1 MSEPDDPLLD
11 SSFVRDLVRFLQA
24 FDREILH
31 LYDDLATD
39 PGTDPALA
47 EAARGFRSHWAG
59 PLVRLHR
66 HGPLTV
72 RALADHAEVTHSA
85 MSQTV
90 AALRRAGLVRDAP
103 ATAVRDGRTRAVA
116 LTERGAALAP
126 TCAAEWRATERTW
139 HELDAELSH
148 PLSAVVAELRAAVA
162 RRPLGERLRAHLEI
176 PGGASDAG
184 R

>member
-1 MSEPDDPLLD
+1 MPDGDDLLD

-24 FDREILH
+24 FDREIVG
-31 LYDDLATD
+31 LYDAL
-39 PGTDPALA
+39 DPADDPVLA
-47 EAARGFRSHWAG
+47 EATRGFRSHWAG

-72 RALADHAEVTHSA
+72 RALADHADVTHSA

-90 AALRRAGLVRDAP
+90 TALRRAGLVEDAP
-103 ATAVRDGRTRAVA
+103 ASATRDGRTRAVA
-116 LTERGAALAP
+116 LTARGARLAP
-126 TCAAEWRATERTW
+126 YCAAEWRATERTW
-139 HELDAELSH
+139 LELDAELSH

-162 RRPLGERLRAHLEI
+162 RRPLAQRLRAHLEE
-176 PGGASDAG
+176 PGDAPATG